1 MKYTS
6 TVRAFGGI
14 DENRTFSDDLAY
26 ATYMRNYRVTENR
39 TLQKRFGLT
48 TLIPAGAAVTG
59 LWSGYLGGE
68 RLFLYTAG
76 SKLFSIE
83 QETGIPVELGDVGE
97 GRNLLFEFGRAIYIK
112 NQNKYSRYDGKTLSE
127 VTGYVPLVAIGC
139 GADGKGEP
147 FEDINLLSSRRRVQ
161 FSGDGTSATYTLPEK
176 NIKSIV
182 SVRENGA
189 TYALNYSVDYA
200 KGTITPEEPFSAG
213 INNVEITYD
222 TGKDRAEVILDATG
236 VMLFGGDTDGHVFL
250 WGNPDYPAYRFHSE
264 PADGLPSAEYFPENN
279 YTIIGDSEITDI
291 ISQYDRQL
299 IFTKDRAFYS
309 YRELQTD
316 TLGNVYASFP
326 VYNLNGEKGNLL
338 KNAGCIM
345 NNEPVTLCA
354 DGLNR
359 WSSTTVE
366 NEKNA
371 VCFSGAIGKSMQKLL
386 ASGDFSSVR
395 LFNLRATGELF
406 LIVGETAYIY
416 NYRVG
421 AWYVYDNFAADFM
434 TECGGML
441 FFSRGENIL
450 FLDET
455 SNFDNEGMVKA
466 CWESPFAS
474 FGDCKRSRV
483 TEIDFSVRAGGTP
496 SFVWS
501 YQTDRDDPLGA
512 VTALCPENFEIR
524 VFDMHFRPPVPT
536 SAYLKLKL
544 NENDYAS
551 CEILSLQVTAVGKG
565 NYGRKGL

>member
-1 MKYTS
+1 MKYTNA
-6 TVRAFGGI
+6 VRAFGGI
-14 DENRTFSDDLAY
+14 DERHVFSDDLALSP
-26 ATYMRNYRVTENR
+26 YMRNFRVTENR
-39 TLQKRFGLT
+39 TLQKRYGIT
-48 TLIPAGAAVTG
+48 TLIPAGETVTG

-76 SKLFSIE
+76 GKLFSVE
-83 QETGIPVELGDVGE
+83 QETGIPVEIGDVGD
-97 GRNLLFEFGRAIYIK
+97 GRNTLFEFGRTVYIK
-112 NQNKYSRYDGKTLSE
+112 NQNKYSRFDGRTLSE
-127 VTGYVPLVAIGC
+127 VQGYTPLVAIGC
-139 GADGKGEP
+139 DANGAGEP
-147 FEDINLLSSRRRVQ
+147 FEDVNMLSARRRVQ
-161 FSGDGTSATYTLPEK
+161 FSCDGTSTTYRLPEK
-176 NIKSIV
+176 NIKRIV
-182 SVRENGA
+182 SVKENGSI
-189 TYALNYSVDYA
+189 YALNCTADLE
-200 KGTITPEEPFSAG
+200 KGTVTPEYPFSKG
-213 INNVEITYD
+213 INNIEVEYEVYEN
-222 TGKDRAEVILDATG
+222 RADVILNASG

-250 WGNPDYPAYRFHSE
+250 WGNSDYPAYRFHSE
-264 PADGLPSAEYFPENN
+264 LADGLPSAEYFPENN

-338 KNAGCIM
+338 KNTGCIM

-359 WSSTTVE
+359 WSSTAVE

-371 VCFSGAIGKSMQKLL
+371 VCFSGAVGKSMRRLL
-386 ASGDFSSVR
+386 ASGDLSGVR

-406 LIVGETAYIY
+406 LIAGETAYIY

-421 AWYVYDNFAADFM
+421 AWYVYDNFAADCM
-434 TECGGML
+434 TECDGTL
-441 FFSRGENIL
+441 FFSRGNKIL

-455 SNFDNEGMVKA
+455 SNFDNEGMIHA
-466 CWESPFAS
+466 CWESPFVS
-474 FGDCKRSRV
+474 FGGGRRSKV
-483 TEIDFSVRAGGTP
+483 TEIGFSVRAGGTP

-501 YQTDRDDPLGA
+501 YQTDRGEPLSA
-512 VTALCPENFEIR
+512 VTAVSPENYEHR
-524 VFDMHFRPPVPT
+524 VFDVHFRPPVPT

-551 CEILSLQVTAVGKG
+551 CEILSLQASAVGKG
-565 NYGRKGL
+565 TYGRKGL